1 MGDIFG
7 RNPVIEALKSKRT
20 INKIWI
26 AKGEQ
31 NGSIHEIVG
40 MAKEQHIMI
49 QQVDREKLNKMFPHE
64 NHQGVAASI
73 ATADYVEWQDILEIA
88 RKKGAAP
95 FLVILDELEDPHN
108 LGAILRS
115 VDAVGAHGVIIPK
128 RRAVPLTEGVAKA
141 SAGAVEHVPVARVGN
156 IVQVMEALKKE
167 GIWIAGA
174 SMNGTEMTEQDLT
187 GPLAIVIGSEGKG
200 LGKLVQESCD
210 FIVSIP
216 MHGAINSLNA
226 SVATG
231 VLLYEAHRQRNAAG
245 KKI

>member
-7 RNPVIEALKSKRT
+7 RNPVMEALKGNRT

-31 NGSIHEIVG
+31 NGSIREIINL
-40 MAKEQHIMI
+40 AKENRIMI
-49 QQVDREKLNKMFPHE
+49 QQVEREKLNKMFPGE

-73 ATADYVEWQDILEIA
+73 ATADYVDWQDILEIA
-88 RKKGAAP
+88 RKKGEAP

-128 RRAVPLTEGVAKA
+128 RRVVPLTEGVAKA

-156 IVQVMEALKKE
+156 IVQVMESLKKE
-167 GIWIAGA
+167 GVWIAGA
-174 SMNGTEMTEQDLT
+174 TMGGVEMTKQDLT
-187 GPLAIVIGSEGKG
+187 GPLALVIGSEGKG

-216 MHGAINSLNA
+216 MHGAVNSLNA

-231 VLLYEAHRQRNAAG
+231 ILLYEAYRQRTAG
-245 KKI
+245 K